1 MHANYRRV
9 CERAEIEHPLKAYAL
24 RHTFMTHGL
33 DDGVPIDLLAEI
45 AGHADCGA
53 LARKTHIAPR
63 TARQKVAVEAVGRRL
78 RALAGTAG

>member
-1 MHANYRRV
+1 MHANYRRI

-24 RHTFMTHGL
+24 RRTFMTHRL

-45 AGHADCGA
+45 AGHANGA
-53 LARKTHIAPR
+53 LARKTYIAPR

-78 RALAGTAG
+78 RALTGTAG